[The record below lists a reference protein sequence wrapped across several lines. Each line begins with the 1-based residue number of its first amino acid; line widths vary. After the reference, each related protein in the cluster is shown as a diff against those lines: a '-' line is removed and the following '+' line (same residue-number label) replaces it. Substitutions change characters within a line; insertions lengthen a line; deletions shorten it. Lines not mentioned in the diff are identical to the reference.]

1 MLLALLLTGIISAS
15 LLNQSMSLNKIVNN
29 HISRKK
35 AEITARAGR
44 LLADNMEI
52 KDKDVKYLLDFN
64 FGKKY
69 NIKIENVDKNSG
81 DKTRFNLKIYGSYL
95 NIEKEIK
102 YFFAIED

>member
-1 MLLALLLTGIISAS
+1 MLLALLLTGIISTS
-15 LLNQSMSLNKIVNN
+15 LLNQSISLNKIVNN

-52 KDKDVKYLLDFN
+52 KDRDVRYLLDFN
-64 FGKKY
+64 FGKGY
-69 NIKIENVDKNSG
+69 NIRIKNIDKNSD

-95 NIEKEIK
+95 DIEKEIK
-102 YFFAIED
+102 YSFVVDD